1 MKRLIPYFLSFSIHL
16 LIFALLVILVKTN
29 DKHHLT
35 ADKPIIVDV
44 VTAAAKDKDTIVSR
58 NVVKNLKKVS
68 TRNRLSAGPLT
79 AKKRYKTVQPKG
91 YDDISRRNTKKNNP
105 GLLNSKIG
113 HVAALQKKKPQI
125 YVNKRKESKRA
136 ETIHVASINHNSIL
150 NTSAK
155 HQSGSKALYSAA
167 AVTKGIKTGSGSF
180 KREAAVSIATKDYRY
195 ASYMAHIKRQV
206 ESVWIYPEEAIEKG
220 ETGVLFLFFV
230 INRNGS
236 LKNIKL
242 INSSGREI
250 LDNAAINALKDAA
263 PFPALPKRLNIDR
276 LKVYASFQYN
286 ISFDTNIN

>member
-1 MKRLIPYFLSFSIHL
+1 MKRLIPYLLSFSMHL
-16 LIFALLVILVKTN
+16 LILVLLVMLVKKTN

-35 ADKPIIVDV
+35 ASKPIIVDV

-68 TRNRLSAGPLT
+68 TQNRLSAGPLT

-91 YDDISRRNTKKNNP
+91 YDITRRNTRKKSP
-105 GLLNSKIG
+105 GLLNSKISY
-113 HVAALQKKKPQI
+113 VAALQKKKPQI
-125 YVNKRKESKRA
+125 YVNKRKKSKKA

-155 HQSGSKALYSAA
+155 HQLRSKPLYPAA
-167 AVTKGIKTGSGSF
+167 AVARGVKTGSGSF
-180 KREAAVSIATKDYRY
+180 KREAVVSIATKDYRY

-220 ETGVLFLFFV
+220 ESGVLFLFFV
-230 INRNGS
+230 INQNGS

-242 INSSGREI
+242 INSSGHEI

-263 PFPALPKRLNIDR
+263 PFPVLPKRLNIDR

>member
-1 MKRLIPYFLSFSIHL
+1 MKRLIPYFLSFSMHL
-16 LIFALLVILVKTN
+16 LIIVFLVIFVKTN

-35 ADKPIIVDV
+35 TDKPIIVDV
-44 VTAAAKDKDTIVSR
+44 VTTTEDKDMTVSR
-58 NVVKNLKKVS
+58 KIVKNLKKVS
-68 TRNRLSAGPLT
+68 TQNRLSAGPLT

-91 YDDISRRNTKKNNP
+91 YDISRRNTKKKSP
-105 GLLNSKIG
+105 SLLNSKIG
-113 HVAALQKKKPQI
+113 YVAALQKKKPQI
-125 YVNKRKESKRA
+125 YVHKRKKSKRV

-150 NTSAK
+150 NKSAK
-155 HQSGSKALYSAA
+155 RQLRYKPLYPVAA
-167 AVTKGIKTGSGSF
+167 AAKGVKTGSGSF

-206 ESVWIYPEEAIEKG
+206 ESVWIYPEEAIEKS
-220 ETGVLFLFFV
+220 ESGVLFLFFV

-242 INSSGREI
+242 INSSGHKI
-250 LDNAAINALKDAA
+250 LDAAAINALKDAA
-263 PFPALPKRLNIDR
+263 PFPTLPKRLNIDR

>member
-1 MKRLIPYFLSFSIHL
+1 MKRLIPYFLSFSMHL
-16 LIFALLVILVKTN
+16 LILVLLVVLVKTN

-35 ADKPIIVDV
+35 ANKPIIVDV
-44 VTAAAKDKDTIVSR
+44 VTAAVKDKNTIVSR
-58 NVVKNLKKVS
+58 DVVKNLKKVS
-68 TRNRLSAGPLT
+68 IQNRLSTGPLT

-91 YDDISRRNTKKNNP
+91 YDTSRRNTKKKSP
-105 GLLNSKIG
+105 GLLNSKMSY
-113 HVAALQKKKPQI
+113 VVALQKNKPQI
-125 YVNKRKESKRA
+125 YVNKRKKSKIA
-136 ETIHVASINHNSIL
+136 GSIHVASINHDSIL
-150 NTSAK
+150 NASAK
-155 HQSGSKALYSAA
+155 HQLRPKPLYPAA
-167 AVTKGIKTGSGSF
+167 AARGVKTGSGSF

-220 ETGVLFLFFV
+220 ESGVLFLFFV

-236 LKNIKL
+236 LKNVKL
-242 INSSGREI
+242 INSSGHEI
-250 LDNAAINALKDAA
+250 LDSAAINALKDAA